1 MVSSALAEPQLLFGG
16 EAGPVVARLLRE
28 AAEARDTP
36 RRAETLLWTAQALD
50 PRCLGVYFALYKF
63 HFYCGR
69 LPDAERVTRMA
80 LDESARQAGI
90 DPDWAHVTPACCDW
104 SDTLAP
110 QHFYLFSLKALSFIL
125 LRQGRSE
132 ESAAIL
138 AKLAALDPRDSVG
151 ASVIRDLVRRV
162 A

>member
-1 MVSSALAEPQLLFGG
+1 MSVVNAPPQALFGG
-16 EAGPVVARLLRE
+16 GAGPAVVRLLQE
-28 AAEARDTP
+28 AADARATP
-36 RRAETLLWTAQALD
+36 RRAESLLWTAQALD

-63 HFYCGR
+63 YFYGGR
-69 LPDAERVTRMA
+69 LADAERVTRMA
-80 LDESARQAGI
+80 LEESARQAGF
-90 DPDWAHVTPACCDW
+90 DPDWTLATPASCDW

-125 LRQGRSE
+125 LRRQRAD

-138 AKLAALDPRDSVG
+138 AKLQALDPRDSVG
-151 ASVIRDLVRRV
+151 ASVIRDLARQL